1 MFCFDSVVS
10 YSLRLILYSFF
21 FRFSILFRLSCS
33 ISTAATICAVQ
44 NESILTKNLFE
55 LLTGEDALPYI
66 DASVAQK
73 LLALDK
79 KFNGVA
85 DSSDGKYTSLQL
97 RCIAGIADDFGSFQK
112 GFQSEE
118 AAVESLKEWPS
129 HVLADI
135 LVKTMNKN

>member
-1 MFCFDSVVS
+1 MLLLFFAF
-10 YSLRLILYSFF
+10 ILNFYSFLFSLFSSF
-21 FRFSILFRLSCS
+21 FLVSSCLS
-33 ISTAATICAVQ
+33 ISTAACICAVH
-44 NESILTKNLFE
+44 NETILTKNLFE

-79 KFNGVA
+79 KFNGVE
-85 DSSDGKYTSLQL
+85 SDDGHYTSLQL

-112 GFQSEE
+112 GFQSEQ